1 MYLDHFHL
9 NKSPFRGEPD
19 PVFFFPEAG
28 RIEILQALLQDV
40 EGGKPLIK
48 LVGRQ
53 GTGKTLFGLLLT
65 RKLPAD
71 YDIVHLGNP
80 VGSFEELLHAICLKL
95 GMSPAT
101 DVTVPTLADEF
112 RRQLARREE
121 QKRKVLLIIDEAEKL
136 FLATLE
142 RLVRMAC
149 DAGAA
154 GVLHLLFLGRS
165 DFDANFKRLAVYCS
179 GVDVNAGYSLE
190 PLSLEETGRYL
201 SFRLVTAGFSE
212 TKHGGIFA
220 EEAIM
225 RIYQAAMG
233 NMRLTN
239 ILAEDALRKA
249 YAEDKLLVLPEH
261 VNSRFPAEKR
271 ASRRLFPWSG
281 GAPRNKMWLAGG
293 AAVLALLLL
302 VAVWLGGKKEK
313 VPAVIHRQSLEQVK
327 PLKPLKPVKEVEQVK
342 PVKSAEKV
350 TKKSA
355 DERDRKPLPIVGKR
369 EKTTNRRPAAKKK
382 KPGVVPAEVA
392 RLPGAK
398 KRKGPGKNVHKEK
411 TAAVVAGRNGDKLYE
426 ARMRA
431 SSRWLAWA
439 YRGGFTI
446 QLMMLSSK
454 QARSN
459 LENILVRD
467 DYYTIKDNLYILSRT
482 SPPMLFVFY
491 GLYDTIEDAR
501 KACSNLPDFLKK
513 HHPYA
518 LGIRSAL
525 KKTED

>member
-19 PVFFFPEAG
+19 PVFFFSEAG
-28 RIEILQALLQDV
+28 RIDILLALLQDV

-53 GTGKTLFGLLLT
+53 GTGKTLFALLLT

-71 YDIVHLGNP
+71 YDIVRFGNP
-80 VGSFEELLHAICLKL
+80 VGSFEELLHAACLKL

-101 DVTVPTLADEF
+101 DVTAPTLADEF

-154 GVLHLLFLGRS
+154 GVLRLLFLGRS
-165 DFDANFKRLAVYCS
+165 DFDANFKRLAAYCP

-201 SFRLVTAGFSE
+201 SFRLVTAGLSE

-220 EEAIM
+220 EEAVM
-225 RIYQAAMG
+225 RIYLAAMG

-271 ASRRLFPWSG
+271 VSRQLFPWSG
-281 GAPRNKMWLAGG
+281 VALRNKMGLAGG

-302 VAVWLGGKKEK
+302 VAVWPGGKKEK

-327 PLKPLKPVKEVEQVK
+327 PLKP
-342 PVKSAEKV
+342 VKSAEKV
-350 TKKSA
+350 AKKIAS
-355 DERDRKPLPIVGKR
+355 ERDRKTTPVIGKR
-369 EKTTNRRPAAKKK
+369 EKTANRQPAAKKK

-398 KRKGPGKNVHKEK
+398 KRNGPGKNVHKEK
-411 TAAVVAGRNGDKLYE
+411 TAAVVAGRNGGKLYE

-501 KACSNLPDFLKK
+501 KARSNLPDFLKK

-518 LGIRSAL
+518 LAIRSAL